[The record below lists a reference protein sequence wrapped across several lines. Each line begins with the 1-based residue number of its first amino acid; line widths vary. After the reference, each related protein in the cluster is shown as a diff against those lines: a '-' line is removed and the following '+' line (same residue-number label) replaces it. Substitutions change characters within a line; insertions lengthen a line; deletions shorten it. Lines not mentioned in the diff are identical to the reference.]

1 MLIAN
6 TADWHLRGKDLEA
19 ADQQIGALVK
29 ACIERD
35 VDLLTVAGDI
45 FERPNIC
52 DQQSSV
58 GALAEVAHSHFLKFT
73 TSIKGPEIIMI
84 PGNHDI
90 AGVGSKDALHV
101 FDAIDG
107 ITVIRK
113 PSWLSWMRDT
123 HHPLG
128 PVVLIGCLPW
138 QWSGDARATLKTLI
152 LARPDPHVKTEAID
166 VTWPTLFLGH
176 AEIVGGLMNNAK
188 TCEPKPGKWQLS
200 RDDITAIPVDHVS
213 FGHFHKRIP
222 PFVGAIRQ
230 TDFGEAGNPT
240 GFEIWNTE
248 TNEVD
253 WIELDAA
260 PRYFTINAHT
270 KEFMAGGSLGR
281 DGVTPRE
288 KVGCRWID
296 QVKVRIEGD
305 MGNVNPDLIAGLER
319 SGVEVEQVI
328 ERQERVRRAN
338 VEPGILDDPHGL
350 IALFA
355 ENQEPKIEGA
365 QLERMLRVFD
375 ELFADKQEE
384 KICPNEAPQ
393 RRGMEE
399 SAPF

>member
-1 MLIAN
+1 MLIAS

-29 ACIERD
+29 ACIERG

-58 GALAEVAHSHFLKFT
+58 GALAEVAHSHFLRFT
-73 TSIKGPEIIMI
+73 TSIKRPEIIMI

-107 ITVIRK
+107 VTVIRK
-113 PSWLSWMRDT
+113 PSWFSWTRDMDERF
-123 HHPLG
+123 G
-128 PVVLIGCLPW
+128 GRCVLIGCLPW
-138 QWSGDARATLKTLI
+138 QWSGDARAILKALI
-152 LARPDPHVKTEAID
+152 AEMPDRVIKADILNRIQ
-166 VTWPTLFLGH
+166 PTLFLGH
-176 AEIVGGLMNNAK
+176 VEIVGGLMNNAK

-200 RDDITAIPVDHVS
+200 RNDITAIPVDHVS

-222 PFVGAIRQ
+222 PFVGALRQ
-230 TDFGEAGNPT
+230 TDFGEQGNPA

-248 TNEVD
+248 NGEVD

-270 KEFMAGGSLGR
+270 EEFRAGVFSGR
-281 DGVTPRE
+281 DGVTPRG
-288 KVGCRWID
+288 KVGCREID
-296 QVKVRIEGD
+296 QVKIRIEGD

-384 KICPNEAPQ
+384 VEGAENKPVDEGGPC
-393 RRGMEE
+393 
-399 SAPF
+399 SF